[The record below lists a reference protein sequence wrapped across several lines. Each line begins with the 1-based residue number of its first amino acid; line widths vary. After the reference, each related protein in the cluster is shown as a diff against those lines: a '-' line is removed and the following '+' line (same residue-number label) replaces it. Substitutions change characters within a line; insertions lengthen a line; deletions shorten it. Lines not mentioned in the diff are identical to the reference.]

1 MSWLSE
7 FVFDPAKALVKQALA
22 SADAELK
29 KLAGLVAQTLPASPI
44 ADAAETA
51 FETALQNALDGVIT
65 YVVGEVPVVGK
76 TLGPEAVAA
85 ANAAIDYAVTKGAAL
100 LNAAAASAKAKLAA
114 VAA

>member
-1 MSWLSE
+1 
-7 FVFDPAKALVKQALA
+7 
-22 SADAELK
+22 
-29 KLAGLVAQTLPASPI
+29 
-44 ADAAETA
+44 
-51 FETALQNALDGVIT
+51 VIT

-85 ANAAIDYAVTKGAAL
+85 ANAAIDYAVTKAAAL